1 MNGRILWGSLGKG
14 GSVLQHIEAVKRNS
28 RLDDVV
34 RDKDEQIV
42 KLNKMLCDMI
52 AERDAAL
59 RETLALRQLEEVNAQ
74 LRGENSALMTQLE
87 KCQALI
93 EQLHLRVKS
102 LEVAHEESPSVGE
115 SVGGRSRSGSIYS
128 GFTPGR
134 RGRRESGGSL
144 LGGSIMGDMSHT
156 RLAATERSK
165 MHDVATRAML
175 LK

>member
-1 MNGRILWGSLGKG
+1 MEKTMWGSFGKG
-14 GSVLQHIEAVKRNS
+14 GAVLQHIEAMKRNS

-42 KLNKMLCDMI
+42 KLNKLLCDTI

-59 RETLALRQLEEVNAQ
+59 RETQALRQLEEVNAQ

-102 LEVAHEESPSVGE
+102 LEVAHEDAPSFSGE
-115 SVGGRSRSGSIYS
+115 SVGSRSRSGSLYS

-134 RGRRESGGSL
+134 RARRESAGSL

-156 RLAATERSK
+156 RLAAQERSK